1 MRRLAGFRR
10 FRLSSTCNKPLSNME
25 RRNFLRQM
33 GCLTTVASLANLNA
47 SLALAQHNTAQSF
60 PLAIFSKVFK
70 NHSFDQLADS
80 VVEMDAD
87 GVEATIRDGG
97 HIEPNKAESQV
108 PELVAALTKRNK
120 RLLIAASDINATG
133 PDSVRLLK
141 TLRENGVT
149 HYRMGYYKY
158 RSGTSML
165 DQARAFAAKAK
176 ELADLNRELGM
187 TGLYQNHFGN
197 GYVGNLLWDLAI
209 VMEGISPDVMGI
221 AIDLRHLRAEISGS
235 YQSALDSVR
244 ANLSSVYLKDTR
256 RIGESRAGDTRD
268 MLDDVPLGEGMV
280 NRELFRNAWQSL
292 NPVPLS
298 VHVEYFG
305 QNPIAPDKIG
315 PIVEAYK
322 RDVATLRSWM
332 A

>member
-1 MRRLAGFRR
+1 
-10 FRLSSTCNKPLSNME
+10 ME
-25 RRNFLRQM
+25 RRKFLRQI
-33 GCLTTVASLANLNA
+33 GCLTTAASLANLNA
-47 SLALAQHNTAQSF
+47 SLTFAQQRAAQSF

-80 VVEMDAD
+80 VVEMGAD
-87 GVEATIRDGG
+87 GVEATVRDGG
-97 HIEPNKAESQV
+97 HIEPGKAESQV
-108 PELVAALTKRNK
+108 PQLIAALKKRGK
-120 RLLIAASDINATG
+120 RLLIAASDINATEPG
-133 PDSVRLLK
+133 SVRLLK

-158 RSGTSML
+158 RPGTPML
-165 DQARAFAAKAK
+165 NQARAFATKAK

-209 VMEGISPDVMGI
+209 VMEGSSPDVMGI

-235 YQSALDSVR
+235 YLSALDAVR
-244 ANLSSVYLKDTR
+244 ANLSSVYLKDTKR
-256 RIGESRAGDTRD
+256 TGEAGTGEARD

-280 NRELFRNAWQSL
+280 NRELFRNAWESL
-292 NPVPLS
+292 KPVPLS

-315 PIVEAYK
+315 PVVEAYK